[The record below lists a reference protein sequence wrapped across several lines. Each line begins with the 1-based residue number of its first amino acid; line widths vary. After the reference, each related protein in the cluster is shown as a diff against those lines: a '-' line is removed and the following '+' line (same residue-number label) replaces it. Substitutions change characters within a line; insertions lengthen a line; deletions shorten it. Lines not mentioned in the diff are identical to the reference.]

1 MRCRLRLEKFR
12 ESRVVHLA
20 VDGCL
25 ESQGLETKM
34 EELSGIPLRAGARLA
49 PSLLASRSIELQVKG
64 QVVGDREGRPLV
76 EVGDEVR
83 RDGCLAG
90 VPSHPGSERLS
101 LLVNPP
107 GGRQAKKGNVV
118 AVGSRRLKA
127 ADRGKVGE
135 GEVGTSLRDRLV
147 AEAGGTGNLKTRG
160 RAGALDDGRT
170 SRPQVCGE
178 RSGGLLGS
186 GVGHED
192 RAVGALL
199 GSRAELPEIV
209 GQDVGQQLDAER
221 TALLTFSLGLALNSN
236 RLSIH
241 NGFRATRCFCPP
253 F

>member
-1 MRCRLRLEKFR
+1 
-12 ESRVVHLA
+12 
-20 VDGCL
+20 
-25 ESQGLETKM
+25 M
-34 EELSGIPLRAGARLA
+34 EEQSGIPLRAGARLA
-49 PSLLASRSIELQVKG
+49 PSLLAGRSVKLQVKG
-64 QVVGDREGRPLV
+64 QVVGDRKGRPLV
-76 EVGDEVR
+76 QVGDEVR
-83 RDGCLAG
+83 RDSCIAG
-90 VPSHPGSERLS
+90 VPSHRGGERLD
-101 LLVNPP
+101 LLVHPP
-107 GGRQAKKGNVV
+107 SGRQAKKGNVV

-135 GEVGTSLRDRLV
+135 SEVGTSLRDRLIT
-147 AEAGGTGNLKTRG
+147 EARGTGNLEARGG

-170 SRPQVCGE
+170 PQPQVGGE

-209 GQDVGQQLDAER
+209 GQDVGQQLHAER
-221 TALLTFSLGLALNSN
+221 TALLTFSLGLVVNSN

-241 NGFRATRCFCPP
+241 NGFRAIRCFCPP